1 MARLHFGYKNS
12 KPLILVVVLMELAI
26 CYGFISLSI
35 DRGNLWWYFLAII
48 FFVRS
53 IKDLVLLTR
62 KIFNG
67 HKSANA

>member
-53 IKDLVLLTR
+53 IKDLALLTR